1 MTTIRL
7 SPSSDTPIYK
17 QIVAQVRFMI
27 EGGQLSDGDRLPS
40 SRMLADNLQVNRN
53 TVARAYRELR
63 DMGLVESRRRRG
75 MVVTG
80 AKAAHDQA
88 LARDRARSL
97 IANMTQECIELG
109 LTAEEVSSLAFH
121 FAMHAEE
128 ARIDVCFV
136 ECNSERAN
144 YFAKELSERLGQPVS
159 PLILGQF
166 DPDERDEDLVLTTF
180 FHLTEVRRSMRRSGR
195 EVIAIVVAPHVRTLV
210 QLASVPR
217 DRRVGILYST
227 EEQAQ
232 GIRDSLVHSG
242 IENVEVVHDTGP
254 ESLAGIDVVVV
265 PSEMPELAEK
275 LRGQVSV
282 VEFGNVLDESSLR
295 MVSAVL
301 DEMRDAKVGAAA
313 ADDGHSTT
321 RPARPEL
328 VGGW

>member
-7 SPSSDTPIYK
+7 SPGSDTPIYK

-40 SRMLADNLQVNRN
+40 SRMLADNLKVNRN

-63 DMGLVESRRRRG
+63 DIGLIESRRRSG

-80 AKAAHDQA
+80 ARSAREQA
-88 LARDRARSL
+88 RARERARSL
-97 IANMTQECIELG
+97 IANLTHECIELG
-109 LTAEEVSSLAFH
+109 LSAEEVSSLAFH

-128 ARIDVCFV
+128 ARISICFV
-136 ECNSERAN
+136 ECNEERAR
-144 YFAKELSERLGQPVS
+144 YFADELSERLGQPVE
-159 PLILGQF
+159 PLVLGQF
-166 DPDERDEDLVLTTF
+166 DPQRRDEELVLTTF

-195 EVIAIVVAPHVRTLV
+195 EIIAIVVAPHVRTLV
-210 QLASVPR
+210 QLAKVPK

-232 GIRDSLVHSG
+232 GIQDSLVQSG
-242 IENVEVVHDTGP
+242 IENVDVLHDTSR
-254 ESLAGIDVVVV
+254 EALAEVDVVVV
-265 PSEMPELAEK
+265 PSEMPELAEE
-275 LRGQVSV
+275 LRNHVKV

-301 DEMRDAKVGAAA
+301 DEMRDAKVGAGASGN
-313 ADDGHSTT
+313 GHAE
-321 RPARPEL
+321 RRELAPAIAN
-328 VGGW
+328 G